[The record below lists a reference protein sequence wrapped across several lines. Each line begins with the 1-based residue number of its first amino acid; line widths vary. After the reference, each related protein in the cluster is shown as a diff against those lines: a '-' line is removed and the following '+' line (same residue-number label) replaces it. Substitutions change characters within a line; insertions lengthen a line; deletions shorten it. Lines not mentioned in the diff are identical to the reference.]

1 MALFDNIL
9 PWRTTTKVTY
19 GNAPSIYEHL
29 YNIRLNPSLIDYTTN
44 DGKKIAAMI
53 ICSKIL
59 AQDIARM
66 PIKVFYTDEQGN
78 RLIKK
83 DHPIY
88 YVIHNQPNDYMDSYK
103 FWSAIEFTRNYEGN
117 AYAYIHRKA
126 GKIVGLEL
134 LSNANTF
141 GPVLENNQLYYKIIR
156 NQDKDSVI
164 VNGNDILHFQ
174 NISGDGLTGRVPIK
188 DLDINLSI
196 AYKSLTAVDKGY
208 SNGYLGTTYLKT
220 TIPDMV
226 DPKKMQAKF
235 DDFQTKYAGE
245 LNSNK
250 TVVLPPF
257 TDLGRFSLDLADA
270 QFIETLKFN
279 NGQVASYFGIP
290 QHKLGNIEYSK
301 YNNLQEMQSD
311 YVSNTIGP
319 IVMMYR
325 RELERKLLTRE
336 EIESGY
342 SIEFETGAL
351 LITDSKTRIENY
363 KNLAGLGAIT
373 PNKIAQLEN
382 LPTYEGGD
390 MHYILSQMMA
400 VEAYLAKLK
409 LGNPENK

>member
-44 DGKKIAAMI
+44 DGKKIASMI

-141 GPVLENNQLYYKIIR
+141 GPVLENNQPYYKIIR

-226 DPKKMQAKF
+226 DPKKMQSKF
-235 DDFQTKYAGE
+235 DEFQEKYAGE

-409 LGNPENK
+409 SGNPENK

>member
-88 YVIHNQPNDYMDSYK
+88 YIIHNQPNDYMDSYK

-141 GPVLENNQLYYKIIR
+141 GPVLENNQPYYKIIR

-226 DPKKMQAKF
+226 DPKKMQSKF
-235 DDFQTKYAGE
+235 DEFQEKYAGE

>member
-44 DGKKIAAMI
+44 DGKKIASMI

-66 PIKVFYTDEQGN
+66 PIKVFHTDEQGN

-226 DPKKMQAKF
+226 DPKKMQSKF
-235 DDFQTKYAGE
+235 DEFQEKYAGE

-270 QFIETLKFN
+270 QFIDTLKFN

-409 LGNPENK
+409 SGNPENK